1 MVTKEERWT
10 QETASKAQQLL
21 SSGGGAGAL
30 DVKQI
35 LPNIEARWKDLVK
48 EEQYAVF
55 RSLEEIQKK
64 DWKELSLDEKKAAYF
79 ISFGPHGPRKP
90 ITVKGQGVKTFTGV
104 SACVLATVGVFYG
117 LRHFFANPEQP
128 RTMTQEYQEAM
139 TERAKENNQNPITGI
154 SSEGYKGK
162 GHIQAGH

>member
-1 MVTKEERWT
+1 VSLARYM
-10 QETASKAQQLL
+10 L
-21 SSGGGAGAL
+21 SS
-30 DVKQI
+30 
-35 LPNIEARWKDLVK
+35 LVK
-48 EEQYAVF
+48 KQWRWVPFTRESHHIPYVALRATSCTVF
-55 RSLEEIQKK
+55 DVHRSNGPK
-64 DWKELSLDEKKAAYF
+64 LDPSTDMPLFVSAYF